1 MRLERIEQFQDAAVT
16 VMGLGKYKEGSG
28 FVTATWLIKHGAQTV
43 VTDLKTEGDLQSSM
57 KLLMDWYRDY
67 HTVHPDL
74 VLYPPVFAFGEHR
87 KDDFVNVDYVVQNP
101 GVPSESQFMQ
111 AAAEAGVAMESDT
124 SIFLRFYP
132 YKTIA
137 VTGTKGKTTTTK
149 ILGEML
155 KTLHPQAI
163 VAGNVK
169 ASALQYLDE
178 LLEKKEEVPVVLEFS
193 SWMLLSLPY
202 ALQDM
207 GRGPDIAV
215 LTNVYPDHMD
225 RYPDYEA
232 YKKSK
237 EIMFQYQTSDQI
249 AILNKDHDEV
259 REMATRVPS
268 KLLWFSTDSMSEEGC
283 FIEHGII
290 KFRRDGSVQDVLAVS
305 DVALKGDHNL
315 SNALAAVCAA
325 LVRGVPLTGITRVLT
340 SFVGLADHEE
350 VVREVDEVTYVND
363 TASTTPDALKA
374 ALETLGTEKR
384 IVLLAGG
391 DTRNASFES
400 VVPVIASMCKQ
411 VLLFPG
417 VGSEALEK
425 ALLGKVMIDRVQNMQ
440 DAVKTAR
447 KYAARGDV
455 VLLSPGCPVAEPFAN
470 EFEAGELF
478 REEVRKI

>member
-1 MRLERIEQFQDAAVT
+1 MRLEKIAQFQDAAVT

-28 FVTATWLIKHGAQTV
+28 FVTATWLMKHGAQTV
-43 VTDLKTEGDLQSSM
+43 ITDLKTEVDLQVSM
-57 KLLMDWYRDY
+57 KLLMDWYRAYRDA
-67 HTVHPDL
+67 HPEATI
-74 VLYPPVFAFGEHR
+74 YPPVFVLGEHR
-87 KDDFVNVDYVVQNP
+87 KEDFVNVDYVVQNP
-101 GVPSESQFMQ
+101 GVPSESQFVQ
-111 AAAEAGVAMESDT
+111 AAAEAGVAMESDA

-132 YKTIA
+132 FKTIA

-149 ILGEML
+149 MLGEML

-169 ASALQYLDE
+169 ASPLQYLDD

-193 SWMLLSLPY
+193 SWMLLSIPQ

-225 RYPDYEA
+225 RYPDYSA

-237 EIMFQYQTSDQI
+237 EIMFQYQKPDQV

-259 REMATRVPS
+259 REMAARVPS
-268 KLLWFSTDSMSEEGC
+268 KLLWFSVQPMIEDGC
-283 FIEHGII
+283 YVENGIV
-290 KFRRDGSVQDVLAVS
+290 KLRRDGQVQDVLAVG
-305 DVALKGDHNL
+305 DVALKGEHNL
-315 SNALAAVCAA
+315 SNALAAACAA
-325 LVRGVPLTGITRVLT
+325 FVRGVSLAGVVQVLKT
-340 SFVGLADHEE
+340 FVGLADHQE

-374 ALETLGTEKR
+374 ALETLGSEKR
-384 IVLLAGG
+384 VVLLAGG
-391 DTRNASFES
+391 GAHGVSFDG
-400 VVPVIASMCKQ
+400 VVPVISTMCKQ
-411 VLLFPG
+411 VILLPG
-417 VGSEALEK
+417 VGSETLEK
-425 ALLGKVMIDRVQNMQ
+425 VLLGKVMIDHAKTME
-440 DAVKTAR
+440 DAVKVAR

-470 EFEAGELF
+470 EFEAGEMF